1 MRRHLLVLAFAI
13 AAGLAAPAPAADP
26 AGGKIVLLRGNESRV
41 EVGADGRVL
50 AVQSDPA
57 LPAVVADALAANI
70 RKIAFAPPVKDG
82 KAVPG
87 VTFVWQDACA
97 APADG
102 GAYRLAVRL
111 TGNGPSLKQ
120 RYAPRYPVDALRAR
134 EAATWRVE
142 YDVAPDGSVA
152 LHAAT
157 RTSGGRRFN
166 DQFTQV
172 IKSWVEAQDFI
183 PEQLAGEPV
192 GTRITTEVEFT
203 FAERALK
210 RRQAP
215 EANASCQTALAAPL
229 AKDRRVAM
237 DSPFHPTALD

>member
-1 MRRHLLVLAFAI
+1 
-13 AAGLAAPAPAADP
+13 
-26 AGGKIVLLRGNESRV
+26 
-41 EVGADGRVL
+41 
-50 AVQSDPA
+50 
-57 LPAVVADALAANI
+57 
-70 RKIAFAPPVKDG
+70 
-82 KAVPG
+82 
-87 VTFVWQDACA
+87 
-97 APADG
+97 
-102 GAYRLAVRL
+102 
-111 TGNGPSLKQ
+111 
-120 RYAPRYPVDALRAR
+120 
-134 EAATWRVE
+134 
-142 YDVAPDGSVA
+142 VA